1 LSRLFEFGGGTLCQA
16 VRNTFERRSTPLPDG
31 LPFAFSDAFRKDTQ
45 KQTQWR
51 AFVSKAKP
59 DMIAGDLDAVVGDVS
74 AFLRP
79 VIEALLQ
86 NSSFELVWVQGGPW
100 GGCANK

>member
-1 LSRLFEFGGGTLCQA
+1 LYEFGKEEKC
-16 VRNTFERRSTPLPDG
+16 
-31 LPFAFSDAFRKDTQ
+31 
-45 KQTQWR
+45 R
-51 AFVSKAKP
+51 AFVRKAKP
-59 DMIAGDLDAVVGDVS
+59 DMIAGDLDAVVGDVA

-100 GGCANK
+100 GGSANK